1 MPFAQT
7 QKLPSTNLDTWIDC
21 SYIKGIVAEGD
32 EVRP

>member
-7 QKLPSTNLDTWIDC
+7 RKLPSTNLDTWIDC
-21 SYIKGIVAEGD
+21 SYIKDIVAEGD